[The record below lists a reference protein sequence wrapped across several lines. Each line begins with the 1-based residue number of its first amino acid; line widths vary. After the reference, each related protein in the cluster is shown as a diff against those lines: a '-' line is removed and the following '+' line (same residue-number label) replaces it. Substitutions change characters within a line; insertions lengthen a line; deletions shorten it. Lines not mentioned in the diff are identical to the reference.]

1 MSYLSKRQVEQLLR
15 PIHPSRVEDLR
26 GMSYVAQHDVRAH
39 MNRIFGFGRWSTQV
53 IQTEFI
59 FEEQDSNS
67 RWKAAYRATVR
78 VEIHAPDGTILAT
91 YEDCHVSGNAPQ
103 PDRAEAHALAL
114 TSAVSTAFKRACTNL
129 GDQFGL
135 SLYEKG
141 QRSAIVKST
150 LMEYDYDGDAAG
162 AADDSTGPDGAAEV
176 GTGTSVEPEDAPLT
190 DAQREA
196 EEMKDALDDIASA
209 SETDADRIMA
219 IAGFKSLVDSE
230 WLSVVIPSVG
240 ITVGAYADKVATK
253 TQES

>member
-53 IQTEFI
+53 IQSEFI

-78 VEIHAPDGTILAT
+78 VEIHAPDGTTLAT

-150 LMEYDYDGDAAG
+150 LMEYDYDGDMAG
-162 AADDSTGPDGAAEV
+162 SADTIEGPDADA
-176 GTGTSVEPEDAPLT
+176 GTGTSSEPDPESLTED
-190 DAQREA
+190 QKEA
-196 EEMKDALDDIASA
+196 EEMRQALDDIASA